1 MIVCDIRNKCPDLH
15 NKEGLTGPGE
25 ERENEK
31 YIRITH
37 SRSEF
42 NDEHCYVYNKSK
54 KYSCGAYLFF
64 AVFSYKL
71 AHKRQKQYHRQICAY
86 GNKCVK
92 TRLFIEILKEIV
104 VNGLS
109 IHLEADKKH

>member
-1 MIVCDIRNKCPDLH
+1 MTNIAMFTIRAKSIPA
-15 NKEGLTGPGE
+15 
-25 ERENEK
+25 
-31 YIRITH
+31 
-37 SRSEF
+37 
-42 NDEHCYVYNKSK
+42 EHIS
-54 KYSCGAYLFF
+54 F

-71 AHKRQKQYHRQICAY
+71 AHKRQKQYHRQICTY